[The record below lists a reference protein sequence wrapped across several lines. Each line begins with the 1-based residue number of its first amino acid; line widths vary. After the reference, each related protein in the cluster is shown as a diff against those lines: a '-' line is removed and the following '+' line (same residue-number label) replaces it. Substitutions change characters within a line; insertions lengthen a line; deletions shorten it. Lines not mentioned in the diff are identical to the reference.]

1 MKIGTKLMASFSVM
15 MALVLA
21 LGFGGVASVERVRSA
36 MDSTVNV
43 AAKRTLLAN
52 QIATEAANIM
62 ALERGIVLRS
72 ILQQT
77 QAMETHKQEYRD
89 ASSRVERAL
98 AQLEPLLDTD
108 ASRRGLSALRGQ
120 MTALSQ
126 AHQEMI
132 EALNQQ
138 QFDVVQR
145 ISEEK
150 VMPRAMEISA
160 GAAGFLDQE
169 NRNMAAS
176 QRSADATAVA
186 SRWLGICVTAVG
198 LAIGVFVL
206 AMVRNIN
213 RILRDLSAA
222 MAERA
227 EQVASAASQVNSS
240 SQALAQ
246 TASEQAASLEETAAS
261 SQELASQ
268 TRKNRENSQRAAE
281 HVEETDAQMAGANRT
296 LEQMVGSMQEIIG
309 SSGKIS
315 KIIKVIDEI
324 AFQTNILA
332 LNAAVEAARAGSAGM
347 GFAVVADEVRNL
359 AQRCAEAAGDT
370 AALIEESIATSNGG
384 KEKLAQVVEV
394 IHAITASSSKV
405 KSLVSEVDQGSREQ
419 SRSIEQISAAIRQME
434 EVTQS
439 TAANAEECA
448 SASMDMNAQAEA
460 MKEIVERLEALVGGA
475 GENSWAALQR
485 QPKRSAA

>member
-21 LGFGGVASVERVRSA
+21 IGIGGVSSISRLRSA
-36 MDSTVNV
+36 MDSAVNV

-52 QIATEAANIM
+52 QIVSEAANVV

-77 QAMETHKQEYRD
+77 QAVERHKQEFRD
-89 ASSRVERAL
+89 SSGKVERAL
-98 AQLEPLLDTD
+98 AQLDPLLESD
-108 ASRRGLSALRGQ
+108 ASRRGLSALRVQ
-120 MTALSQ
+120 MTSLSQ

-132 EALNQQ
+132 EALNRQ
-138 QFDVVQR
+138 QFDIVQKV
-145 ISEEK
+145 SEEK
-150 VMPRAMEISA
+150 VMPRALEISA
-160 GAAGFLDQE
+160 GAVGFLDQE
-169 NRNMAAS
+169 NRNMAES
-176 QRSADATAVA
+176 TRSAESAAVA
-186 SRWLGICVTAVG
+186 SRWIALCLTALG
-198 LAIGVFVL
+198 LAMGVVVL
-206 AMVRNIN
+206 GTVRSIN
-213 RILRDLSAA
+213 GVLRKLSAA

-268 TRKNRENSQRAAE
+268 TKKNRENSQRAAE
-281 HVEETDAQMAGANRT
+281 HVEDTDTQVAGANRT

-384 KEKLAQVVEV
+384 KERLAQVVEV
-394 IHAITASSSKV
+394 IHSITASSAKV
-405 KSLVSEVDQGSREQ
+405 KGLVGEVDQGSREQ

-434 EVTQS
+434 QVTQS

-448 SASMDMNAQAEA
+448 SASMDMNSQAEA

-475 GENSWAALQR
+475 GEQFLAAPRRQLQ
-485 QPKRSAA
+485 RSAA